1 MAKNPPERMG
11 GYQCKI
17 LSQPSDYNSVYHS
30 VFTCGKEDLMKIK
43 VYLEQKFNVELA
55 AEKINEMLNSIKQFE
70 QFPFMSRPLMSV
82 IDIPTDYMYFV
93 LEKIYMF
100 YRLEKE
106 TVKIIRIIDTR
117 QNFINILFGNG

>member
-1 MAKNPPERMG
+1 MG
-11 GYQCKI
+11 GYQWKI

-43 VYLEQKFNVELA
+43 VYLKQEFNVELA
-55 AEKINEMLNSIKQFE
+55 AEKINELLKSIKQFE
-70 QFPFMSRPLMSV
+70 QFPFMGRPLINV

-93 LEKIYMF
+93 LEKNYVF